1 MMKQYNKIYSVVAK
15 IPKGRV
21 MTYGQ
26 VAKLAKINNPRFVGF
41 ALHQNKFPSTVPC
54 HRVIKSDGRL
64 AVGYAFGGMK
74 KQKEKLEEEGI
85 IFDENFVNLDN
96 YQFKN

>member
-1 MMKQYNKIYSVVAK
+1 MTHFNKIYSIVAK
-15 IPKGRV
+15 IPKGKV
-21 MTYGQ
+21 MTYKQ
-26 VAKLAKINNPRFVGF
+26 IAKMAGVKTPRIVGL

>member
-1 MMKQYNKIYSVVAK
+1 MKQFDKIYSVVAK

-41 ALHQNKFPSTVPC
+41 ALHQNSDPKNIPC
-54 HRVIKSDGRL
+54 HRIVRSDGTL
-64 AVGYAFGGMK
+64 ATGYAFGGMK
-74 KQKEKLEEEGI
+74 KQKEKLEKEGI
-85 IFDENFVNLDN
+85 SFNRNFVDLDN
-96 YQFKN
+96 YELKK

>member
-1 MMKQYNKIYSVVAK
+1 MMKQFNKVYSIVAK
-15 IPKGRV
+15 IPEGRV
-21 MTYGQ
+21 MTYKQIAQLSG
-26 VAKLAKINNPRFVGF
+26 VKNPRFVGL
-41 ALHQNKFPSTVPC
+41 ALHQNKFSSTVPC